1 MCVKINNIVEPV
13 VKLYDSNDVEVG
25 LITNYLQL
33 NDVRLQIKRQKLEGY
48 YVIFGE
54 DYKISIYSDGSMSGW
69 PDGFYDLIDKQ
80 LEEFLDWGK
89 RSE

>member
-54 DYKISIYSDGSMSGW
+54 DYKISIYSNSTMSGW

-80 LEEFLDWGK
+80 LEELIDWG
-89 RSE
+89 ET